1 MGLKFSIPIFFFW
14 GGGGEKG
21 KFGEWLNL
29 REFWG
34 VFLVCDPFFTSHL
47 QYKHP
52 GTFANL
58 KYEELSYPR
67 KSENVTPSSGTS
79 PLASYQRKYT
89 SGGLVSLHLI
99 GFSLAKQ

>member
-1 MGLKFSIPIFFFW
+1 MIEGLLGLKFSIPVFFW

-58 KYEELSYPR
+58 LKNCLTP
-67 KSENVTPSSGTS
+67 ENP
-79 PLASYQRKYT
+79 KM
-89 SGGLVSLHLI
+89 
-99 GFSLAKQ
+99 

>member
-1 MGLKFSIPIFFFW
+1 MIEGLFGFEIFDSGFFL

-21 KFGEWLNL
+21 KFCEWLNL

-34 VFLVCDPFFTSHL
+34 VLLVCDPFFRLNQEHFTSHL

-67 KSENVTPSSGTS
+67 KSENGRPHSSNSIENATP
-79 PLASYQRKYT
+79 L
-89 SGGLVSLHLI
+89 
-99 GFSLAKQ
+99 